1 MVDYANP
8 SYQFPTRQ
16 TAPPKMSIN
25 PHLTPRDPY
34 GPPSAS
40 SSHSRRRTSSS
51 GVFPAPNYDLYYGAN
66 VSHNSYAQQSYYPMA
81 TQKQRTNSSSTNTGG
96 SISSLTNLRRSGST
110 NTTASCGPPATSY
123 VAALRRQK
131 ATVWCEKSQPED
143 AQLIEAQR
151 LAKNKA
157 AQEVV
162 RSPSSKGLTGG
173 SHGLGS
179 GSSST
184 SSSLRGVGRSHHKLG
199 KGHTNTATIGA
210 GSLITV
216 LEPRLSATEAN
227 GDSSDEDGIYMGTHR
242 RSDSGR
248 SSLNSNHRKTMYP
261 SGHRN
266 SSASDIQRKTSG
278 RSSSNHSPSISTTEL
293 SDPQQQQPRGKSKTL
308 RVLEETSPDLR
319 MDKAA
324 LKRSGSVDEREARTM
339 TMSGLRLVV
348 ANPD

>member
-8 SYQFPTRQ
+8 SYQFPSRQ
-16 TAPPKMSIN
+16 GAPPAKMSIN
-25 PHLTPRDPY
+25 PHLTPRGPY
-34 GPPSAS
+34 TPPSAS
-40 SSHSRRRTSSS
+40 SSHSRQRTSSS

-66 VSHNSYAQQSYYPMA
+66 VSHNSYSQQSYYPMA
-81 TQKQRTNSSSTNTGG
+81 TQKQRTNSSSTNTG
-96 SISSLTNLRRSGST
+96 SMSSSTHLRRSGST
-110 NTTASCGPPATSY
+110 NTTASCAPPASSY

-143 AQLIEAQR
+143 AELIEAQR
-151 LAKNKA
+151 VAKDKA
-157 AQEVV
+157 AMEVV
-162 RSPSSKGLTGG
+162 RSSSSKGLN
-173 SHGLGS
+173 HGLGS

-199 KGHTNTATIGA
+199 KGHSSSAGIGT

-261 SGHRN
+261 SGHHN

-278 RSSSNHSPSISTTEL
+278 RSTSSHSPNISTIEL
-293 SDPQQQQPRGKSKTL
+293 SDPPQQQPRGKSKTL
-308 RVLEETSPDLR
+308 RIPEETSPDQR